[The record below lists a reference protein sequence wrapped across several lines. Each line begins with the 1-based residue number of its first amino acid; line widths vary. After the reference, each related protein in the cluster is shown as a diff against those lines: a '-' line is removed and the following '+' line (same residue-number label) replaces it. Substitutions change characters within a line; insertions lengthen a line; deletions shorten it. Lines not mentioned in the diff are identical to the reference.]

1 MVNGRDS
8 FVNCWHASAS
18 DALISCF
25 DSYKSLIP
33 VTSLT
38 FFASFE
44 DGGEGAFLFL
54 FGVCDVTVDMLI
66 LNLL

>member
-1 MVNGRDS
+1 
-8 FVNCWHASAS
+8 
-18 DALISCF
+18 
-25 DSYKSLIP
+25 P
-33 VTSLT
+33 VTSLA

-54 FGVCDVTVDMLI
+54 FGVCETVDMLI